1 LKAHLFNDSSESKQG
16 SSPSHAIAYAKLIA
30 AAKKMRAKT
39 VEQAH
44 GTCLT
49 MSLEFCI
56 IAQQHN
62 IPVFLV
68 MWPVRHD
75 PSFSDHW
82 AVCINNSDV
91 IDLTRIQI
99 DPKPSADVIFKIES
113 YPHNFS
119 VPRFYLTKPLV
130 DEYLSFKSSHLGK
143 LPPILIKNLRNLMLQ
158 QDLSNANH
166 FKNFSGI
173 WSALWSYLKFRVSF
187 GLSQFHDKLQK
198 RHDELTKR

>member
-1 LKAHLFNDSSESKQG
+1 MKAHLFNDSSESKQG

-44 GTCLT
+44 GTWLT

-68 MWPVRHD
+68 MWPVKHD